1 MSHIRIHREHHL
13 GLAKARKIAYRW
25 AEDAE
30 RDLGMTCSYEEGA
43 RHDEVQFT
51 RTGASGSLR
60 VTAES
65 FELDAKLGF
74 LLGAFKDRIE
84 SEIVRNLD
92 SLLSPKAAKA
102 PPAAKA
108 PARKKA

>member
-1 MSHIRIHREHHL
+1 MSHIRIHREHQL
-13 GLAKARKIAYRW
+13 GLAKARKVAYRW
-25 AEDAE
+25 AEEAE
-30 RDLGMTCSYEEGA
+30 RDLGMSCTYEEGD

-51 RTGASGSLR
+51 RTGASGTLR

-92 SLLSPKAAKA
+92 SLLNAKPAKAPGAAKA
-102 PPAAKA
+102 AG
-108 PARKKA
+108 RKKA